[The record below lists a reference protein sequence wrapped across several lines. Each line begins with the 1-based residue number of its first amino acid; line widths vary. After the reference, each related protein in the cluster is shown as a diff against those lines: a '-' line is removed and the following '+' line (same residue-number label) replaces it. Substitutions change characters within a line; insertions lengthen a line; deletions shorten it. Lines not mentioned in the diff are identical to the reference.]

1 MTLDEFLTDA
11 ASRSADNAVTLTIRD
26 LLGRWGAK
34 RRDAETVQ
42 SISSDLAAYGL
53 QASPSFEVSWI
64 DTEIKLIAHAAP
76 GEPSTDDWEPG
87 PTSTDTEDVSLTV
100 SSLQSATAGVT
111 RVRPDESVIKAR
123 SLMHRHDFSQLPVMK
138 SERALVGVISWE
150 SIAKGR
156 LDGDVD
162 TVSSVLAPAATVAL
176 TADLLASIPRII
188 ESGYVFVEDNTKR
201 VTGIVTTSDLSQQF
215 ELLAGPFLL
224 IGETERRLRRLID
237 KWFAVDTI
245 RDAVHDSPERRK
257 KVVNA
262 SGLTIGEMMKLFE
275 PESNWKTL
283 SSLVDRKTFLQALD
297 EMRRLRNDIMHF
309 NPDPLDQTAIN
320 GTRQFAKWL
329 EYLDGA
335 AGPTG
340 VSR

>member
-34 RRDAETVQ
+34 RRDPDTVQ

-53 QASPSFEVSWI
+53 QTSPSFEVSWI
-64 DTEIKLIAHAAP
+64 DTEIKLIAHAAS
-76 GEPSTDDWEPG
+76 GEPSNDDWEPR

-237 KWFAVDTI
+237 RWFSVDVI

-262 SGLTIGEMMKLFE
+262 SSLTIGEMMKLFE
-275 PESNWKTL
+275 PESNWKSL
-283 SSLVDRKTFLQALD
+283 SSLADRKTFLQALD

-320 GTRQFAKWL
+320 GARQFAKWL
-329 EYLDGA
+329 EYLDDSA
-335 AGPTG
+335 RP
-340 VSR
+340 SS